1 MSLLKGG
8 KTVCRPITKSEPHK
22 WGPHDLAIDGV
33 GFGVGLVR
41 GHDLGP
47 DTVLYRIALYRIVL
61 YRTVLYCTV
70 RRAFWFGGSGRLL
83 SLRRAACLSR
93 LPGRRPVGACG

>member
-1 MSLLKGG
+1 MSLFKGG

-41 GHDLGP
+41 GHDLAP
-47 DTVLYRIALYRIVL
+47 DTVLYRIVLYRIVL
-61 YRTVLYCTV
+61 YCTV
-70 RRAFWFGGSGRLL
+70 QRAFWSGGSGNRL
-83 SLRRAACLSR
+83 SPRRGAG
-93 LPGRRPVGACG
+93 LPRWPVWRPMGASG